1 MSTKRAYELLVRFG
15 ENESVAG
22 AHVKEMHL
30 DDQGKDLRETA
41 PIPLA
46 DAENPTFKAFA
57 DKFAAKAV
65 AENEVLKSANATLT
79 TEKATLESEKAT
91 LVNQLSSKSEQVNA
105 LTEEKATLTEA
116 LTAANARIASLLSGM
131 PWNPR
136 VMEASSFIARISSQE
151 LLLLASSTDPML
163 QQIIGMLNQ
172 WKENDWPIVLDSP
185 EIQQAVGY
193 LAQQG
198 IVAQSRIAEV
208 LRDCTRE
215 ESYVADE

>member
-1 MSTKRAYELLVRFG
+1 MAKRAYELLVRFG
-15 ENESVAG
+15 EDESIAG

-30 DDQGKDLRETA
+30 DEEGKDLRESA

-46 DAENPTFKAFA
+46 DADNPVFKSFA
-57 DKFAAKAV
+57 DKFAAKTV
-65 AENEVLKSANATLT
+65 AENAVLKSANATLT
-79 TEKATLESEKAT
+79 TEKAALESEKSA
-91 LVNQLSSKSEQVNA
+91 LASQLAANTEQVAA
-105 LTEEKATLTEA
+105 LKEDKATLTEA

-136 VMEASSFIARISSQE
+136 VMEASAFISRISSQE
-151 LLLLASSTDPML
+151 LLLLASSSDPML

-172 WKENDWPIVLDSP
+172 WKANDWPIVLDSP
-185 EIQQAVGY
+185 EIQQSVGY

-198 IVAQSRIAEV
+198 IVAESRIAEV
-208 LRDCTRE
+208 LKDCTRE